1 MTGREQMTA
10 EEQSV
15 PVLAVLDIDKS
26 FPGVRALKR
35 VSFDCRPGEIHGL
48 VGENGAGK
56 TTLMRVLAGVIQPE
70 SGVIQVR
77 GKPVILLSPRHAH
90 DFGIAMVYQDT
101 RLVDDLDVAQNIWL
115 GREPGS
121 PLLVNR
127 RRMEADAASILR
139 RLGLSVDLRR
149 PVRELGSA
157 ERQIVEIARAL
168 TADPAVLILDEPTS
182 SLDPGEVKR
191 LAGILSSLRAAGRG
205 VVFISHRLP
214 EVLEF
219 ADRIT
224 IMKDGEI
231 VGTVINKEITEDFL
245 VSRMVGRTLSL
256 TFPRGQTKPGPIR
269 LEVNDLSTP
278 GVFQGVTFT
287 VASGEV
293 VGLGGIQGNGQ
304 REIARALY
312 GLLPGNGEIRLDG
325 LRVKLRSPG
334 EAIRAGIVYVPADRR
349 NESLFPPHSVRENIA
364 APHLRA
370 WSKFGILNRSLERD
384 IVSGTVA
391 RFQVRTPSL
400 DQPIGLLSGGNQQK
414 IVVGRWVLARPK
426 LYIFDEP
433 TQGID
438 VATKLEL
445 LSCYPSARRSGRRC
459 DTAVV

>member
-70 SGVIQVR
+70 SGFIQVR

-293 VGLGGIQGNGQ
+293 VGL
-304 REIARALY
+304 
-312 GLLPGNGEIRLDG
+312 
-325 LRVKLRSPG
+325 
-334 EAIRAGIVYVPADRR
+334 
-349 NESLFPPHSVRENIA
+349 
-364 APHLRA
+364 
-370 WSKFGILNRSLERD
+370 
-384 IVSGTVA
+384 
-391 RFQVRTPSL
+391 
-400 DQPIGLLSGGNQQK
+400 
-414 IVVGRWVLARPK
+414 
-426 LYIFDEP
+426 
-433 TQGID
+433 
-438 VATKLEL
+438 
-445 LSCYPSARRSGRRC
+445 
-459 DTAVV
+459 